1 MQEILVESVLQIV
14 TQAVL
19 ILLSLAG
26 TWAATRLAKTQKFQS
41 LSAAVTEATA
51 MAQQTVSALQQ
62 TLVDG
67 WKAAAPDGKL
77 TDEQIA
83 LLNQKLLEIT
93 KSKMSDA
100 AIKLIIGANKD
111 LDAIIQDAGEAWLR
125 RIKGDDE
132 PLAGLAA

>member
-14 TQAVL
+14 TKAVL

-100 AIKLIIGANKD
+100 AIKLILGANKD
-111 LDAIIQDAGEAWLR
+111 LNAIIQDAGEAWLR
-125 RIKGDDE
+125 KIKGE
-132 PLAGLAA
+132 E

>member
-14 TQAVL
+14 TRAVL

-77 TDEQIA
+77 SDEQIA

-100 AIKLIIGANKD
+100 AIKLILGANQD
-111 LDAIIQDAGEAWLR
+111 LNAIIQDAGEAWLR
-125 RIKGDDE
+125 QIKGE
-132 PLAGLAA
+132 E

>member
-19 ILLSLAG
+19 ILLSLFG
-26 TWAATRLAKTQKFQS
+26 TWAAMRLAKTQKFQA

-83 LLNQKLLEIT
+83 LLNHKLLEIT

-100 AIKLIIGANKD
+100 AIKLILGANKD
-111 LDAIIQDAGEAWLR
+111 LNAIIQDAGEAWLR
-125 RIKGDDE
+125 KIKGE
-132 PLAGLAA
+132 E

>member
-41 LSAAVTEATA
+41 LYAAVTEATA

-100 AIKLIIGANKD
+100 AIKLILGANKD
-111 LDAIIQDAGEAWLR
+111 LNAIIQDAGEAWLR
-125 RIKGDDE
+125 KIKGE
-132 PLAGLAA
+132 E

>member
-100 AIKLIIGANKD
+100 AIKLIVGANKD

-125 RIKGDDE
+125 KIKGE
-132 PLAGLAA
+132 E

>member
-19 ILLSLAG
+19 ILLSLFG
-26 TWAATRLAKTQKFQS
+26 TWAAMRLAKTQKFQA

-100 AIKLIIGANKD
+100 AIKLILGANKD
-111 LDAIIQDAGEAWLR
+111 LNAIIQDAGESWLR
-125 RIKGDDE
+125 KIKGE
-132 PLAGLAA
+132 E

>member
-14 TQAVL
+14 TRAVL

-93 KSKMSDA
+93 KAKMSDA
-100 AIKLIIGANKD
+100 AIKLILGANQD
-111 LDAIIQDAGEAWLR
+111 LNAIIQDAGEAWLR
-125 RIKGDDE
+125 KIKGE
-132 PLAGLAA
+132 E

>member
-14 TQAVL
+14 TRAVL

-77 TDEQIA
+77 TDEQIE

-100 AIKLIIGANKD
+100 AIKLILGANQD
-111 LDAIIQDAGEAWLR
+111 LNAIIQDAGEAWLR
-125 RIKGDDE
+125 KIKGE
-132 PLAGLAA
+132 E

>member
-1 MQEILVESVLQIV
+1 MQEILIESVLQIV

-100 AIKLIIGANKD
+100 AIKLILGANKD
-111 LDAIIQDAGEAWLR
+111 LNAIIQDAGEAWLR
-125 RIKGDDE
+125 KIKGE
-132 PLAGLAA
+132 E

>member
-1 MQEILVESVLQIV
+1 MQEILIESVLQIV
-14 TQAVL
+14 TKF
-19 ILLSLAG
+19 IIMLLTIAG
-26 TWAATRLAKTQKFQS
+26 TWAAMKLSETQKFKA
-41 LSAAVTEATA
+41 LAEAVGEATA

-83 LLNQKLLEIT
+83 ILNQKLIDVT

-100 AIKLIIGANKD
+100 AIKLILGANKD

-125 RIKGDDE
+125 KIKGE
-132 PLAGLAA
+132 E

>member
-100 AIKLIIGANKD
+100 AIKLILGANKD
-111 LDAIIQDAGEAWLR
+111 LNAIIQDAGEAWLR
-125 RIKGDDE
+125 KIKGE
-132 PLAGLAA
+132 E

>member
-1 MQEILVESVLQIV
+1 MPEILFESVLQIV
-14 TQAVL
+14 TQAVI
-19 ILLSLAG
+19 ILLGIAG
-26 TWAATRLAKTQKFQS
+26 TWATVKLAQTKKFS
-41 LSAAVTEATA
+41 TLAAAVGEATE

-67 WKAAAPDGKL
+67 WKAANPDGKL

-100 AIKLIIGANKD
+100 AIKLILGANKD
-111 LDAIIQDAGEAWLR
+111 LNAIIQDAGEAWLR
-125 RIKGDDE
+125 KIKGE
-132 PLAGLAA
+132 E

>member
-14 TQAVL
+14 TQVVL
-19 ILLSLAG
+19 ILLSLFG
-26 TWAATRLAKTQKFQS
+26 TWAAMRLAKTQKFQA

-100 AIKLIIGANKD
+100 AIKLILGANKD
-111 LDAIIQDAGEAWLR
+111 LNAIIQDAGEAWLR
-125 RIKGDDE
+125 KIKGE
-132 PLAGLAA
+132 E

>member
-19 ILLSLAG
+19 ILLSLFG
-26 TWAATRLAKTQKFQS
+26 TGAAMRLAKTQKFQA

-100 AIKLIIGANKD
+100 AIKLILGANKD
-111 LDAIIQDAGEAWLR
+111 LNAIIQDAGEAWLR
-125 RIKGDDE
+125 KIKGE
-132 PLAGLAA
+132 E

>member
-14 TQAVL
+14 TRAVL
-19 ILLSLAG
+19 ILLSLFG
-26 TWAATRLAKTQKFQS
+26 TWAAMRLAKTQKFQA

-100 AIKLIIGANKD
+100 AIKLILGANKD
-111 LDAIIQDAGEAWLR
+111 LNAIIQDAGEAWLR
-125 RIKGDDE
+125 KIKGE
-132 PLAGLAA
+132 E

>member
-1 MQEILVESVLQIV
+1 MHEILFESVLQIV
-14 TQAVL
+14 TQAVI
-19 ILLSLAG
+19 ILLGIAG
-26 TWAATRLAKTQKFQS
+26 TWATVKLAQTKKFS
-41 LSAAVTEATA
+41 TLAAAVGEATE

-67 WKAAAPDGKL
+67 WKAANPDGKL

-100 AIKLIIGANKD
+100 AIKLILGANKD
-111 LDAIIQDAGEAWLR
+111 LNAIIQDAGEAWLR
-125 RIKGDDE
+125 KIKGE
-132 PLAGLAA
+132 E

>member
-14 TQAVL
+14 TRAVL

-26 TWAATRLAKTQKFQS
+26 TWAATRLAKTHKFQS
-41 LSAAVTEATA
+41 LSAAVTEATT

-100 AIKLIIGANKD
+100 AIKLILGANQD
-111 LDAIIQDAGEAWLR
+111 LNAIIQDAGEAWLR
-125 RIKGDDE
+125 KIKGE
-132 PLAGLAA
+132 E

>member
-19 ILLSLAG
+19 ILLSLFG
-26 TWAATRLAKTQKFQS
+26 TWAAMGLAKTQKFQA

-100 AIKLIIGANKD
+100 AIKLILGANKD
-111 LDAIIQDAGEAWLR
+111 LNAIIQDAGEAWLR
-125 RIKGDDE
+125 KIKGE
-132 PLAGLAA
+132 E

>member
-1 MQEILVESVLQIV
+1 MQEILVESILQIV

-19 ILLSLAG
+19 ILLSLFG
-26 TWAATRLAKTQKFQS
+26 TWAAMRLAKTQKFQA

-100 AIKLIIGANKD
+100 AIKLILGANKD
-111 LDAIIQDAGEAWLR
+111 LNAIIQDAGEAWLR
-125 RIKGDDE
+125 KIKGE
-132 PLAGLAA
+132 E

>member
-1 MQEILVESVLQIV
+1 MHEILFESVLQIV
-14 TQAVL
+14 TQAVI
-19 ILLSLAG
+19 ILLGIAG
-26 TWAATRLAKTQKFQS
+26 TWATLKLAQTKKFS
-41 LSAAVTEATA
+41 TLAAAVGEATE

-100 AIKLIIGANKD
+100 AIKLILGANKD
-111 LDAIIQDAGEAWLR
+111 LNAIIQDAGEAWLR
-125 RIKGDDE
+125 KIKGE
-132 PLAGLAA
+132 E

>member
-14 TQAVL
+14 TRAVL

-77 TDEQIA
+77 NDEQIA

-100 AIKLIIGANKD
+100 AIKLILGANQD
-111 LDAIIQDAGEAWLR
+111 LNAIIQDAGEAWLR
-125 RIKGDDE
+125 KIKGE
-132 PLAGLAA
+132 E

>member
-1 MQEILVESVLQIV
+1 MQESLVESVLQIV
-14 TQAVL
+14 TRAVL

-77 TDEQIA
+77 SDEQIA

-100 AIKLIIGANKD
+100 AIKLILGANQD
-111 LDAIIQDAGEAWLR
+111 LNAIIQDAGEAWLR
-125 RIKGDDE
+125 KIKGE
-132 PLAGLAA
+132 E

>member
-1 MQEILVESVLQIV
+1 MQEILVESVLQIM

-77 TDEQIA
+77 IDEQIA

-100 AIKLIIGANKD
+100 AIKLILGANKD
-111 LDAIIQDAGEAWLR
+111 LNAIIQDAGEAWLR
-125 RIKGDDE
+125 KIKGE
-132 PLAGLAA
+132 E

>member
-1 MQEILVESVLQIV
+1 MQEILIESVLQIV
-14 TQAVL
+14 TRAVL
-19 ILLSLAG
+19 ILLSIAG

-41 LSAAVTEATA
+41 LSAAVTEATS

-77 TDEQIA
+77 SDEQIA
-83 LLNQKLLEIT
+83 LLNQKLLKIT

-100 AIKLIIGANKD
+100 AIKLILGANQD
-111 LDAIIQDAGEAWLR
+111 LNAIIQDAGEAWLR
-125 RIKGDDE
+125 KIKGE
-132 PLAGLAA
+132 E

>member
-1 MQEILVESVLQIV
+1 MQEILIESVLQIV
-14 TQAVL
+14 TKF
-19 ILLSLAG
+19 IIMLLTLAG
-26 TWAATRLAKTQKFQS
+26 TWAAMKLSETQKFKA
-41 LSAAVTEATA
+41 LSAAVTEATD

>member
-14 TQAVL
+14 TQTVL
-19 ILLSLAG
+19 ILLSLFG
-26 TWAATRLAKTQKFQS
+26 TWAAMRLAKTQKFQA

-100 AIKLIIGANKD
+100 AIKLILGANKD
-111 LDAIIQDAGEAWLR
+111 LNAIIQDAGEAWLR
-125 RIKGDDE
+125 KIKGE
-132 PLAGLAA
+132 E

>member
-1 MQEILVESVLQIV
+1 MQEILFESILQIV

-19 ILLSLAG
+19 ILLSLVG
-26 TWAATRLAKTQKFQS
+26 TWAATRLAKTQKFKS
-41 LSAAVTEATA
+41 LSAAVTEATE

-100 AIKLIIGANKD
+100 AIKLILGANKD
-111 LDAIIQDAGEAWLR
+111 LNAIIQDAGEAWLR
-125 RIKGDDE
+125 KIKGDDE
-132 PLAGLAA
+132 LLIGLAA

>member
-19 ILLSLAG
+19 ILLSLFG
-26 TWAATRLAKTQKFQS
+26 TWAAMRLAKTQKFQA
-41 LSAAVTEATA
+41 LSAAVTESTA

-100 AIKLIIGANKD
+100 AIKLILGANKD
-111 LDAIIQDAGEAWLR
+111 LNAIIQDAGEAWLR
-125 RIKGDDE
+125 KIKGE
-132 PLAGLAA
+132 E

>member
-1 MQEILVESVLQIV
+1 MQEILVESVLQIM

-100 AIKLIIGANKD
+100 AIKLILGANKD
-111 LDAIIQDAGEAWLR
+111 LNAIIQDAGEAWLR
-125 RIKGDDE
+125 KIKGE
-132 PLAGLAA
+132 E

>member
-26 TWAATRLAKTQKFQS
+26 TWAAARLAKTQKFQS

-100 AIKLIIGANKD
+100 AIKLILGANKD
-111 LDAIIQDAGEAWLR
+111 LNAIIQDAGEAWLR
-125 RIKGDDE
+125 KIKGE
-132 PLAGLAA
+132 E

>member
-19 ILLSLAG
+19 IMLSLFG
-26 TWAATRLAKTQKFQS
+26 TWAAMRLAKTQKFQA

-100 AIKLIIGANKD
+100 AIKLILGANKD
-111 LDAIIQDAGEAWLR
+111 LNAIIQDAGEAWLR
-125 RIKGDDE
+125 KIKGE
-132 PLAGLAA
+132 E

>member
-14 TQAVL
+14 TQTVL
-19 ILLSLAG
+19 ILLGLVG

-41 LSAAVTEATA
+41 LSAAMTEATE

-77 TDEQIA
+77 TEEQIA

-100 AIKLIIGANKD
+100 AIKLILGANKD
-111 LDAIIQDAGEAWLR
+111 LNSIIQDAGEVWLR
-125 RIKGDDE
+125 KIKGE
-132 PLAGLAA
+132 E

>member
-1 MQEILVESVLQIV
+1 M

-19 ILLSLAG
+19 ILLSLFG
-26 TWAATRLAKTQKFQS
+26 TWAAMRLAKTQKFQA

-111 LDAIIQDAGEAWLR
+111 LNAIIQDAGEAWLR
-125 RIKGDDE
+125 KIKGE
-132 PLAGLAA
+132 E

>member
-51 MAQQTVSALQQ
+51 MAQKTVSALQQ

-100 AIKLIIGANKD
+100 AIKLILGANKD
-111 LDAIIQDAGEAWLR
+111 LNAIIQDAGEAWLR
-125 RIKGDDE
+125 KIKGE
-132 PLAGLAA
+132 E

>member
-19 ILLSLAG
+19 ILLSLFG
-26 TWAATRLAKTQKFQS
+26 TWAAMRLSKTQKFQA

-100 AIKLIIGANKD
+100 AIKLILGANKD
-111 LDAIIQDAGEAWLR
+111 LNAIIQDAGEAWLR
-125 RIKGDDE
+125 KIKGE
-132 PLAGLAA
+132 E

>member
-1 MQEILVESVLQIV
+1 MQEILFESVLQIV

-19 ILLSLAG
+19 ILLSLFG
-26 TWAATRLAKTQKFQS
+26 TWAAMRLAKTQKFQA

-100 AIKLIIGANKD
+100 AIKLILGANKD
-111 LDAIIQDAGEAWLR
+111 LNAIIQDAGEAWLR
-125 RIKGDDE
+125 KIKGE
-132 PLAGLAA
+132 E

>member
-14 TQAVL
+14 TQAVR
-19 ILLSLAG
+19 ILLSLFG
-26 TWAATRLAKTQKFQS
+26 TWAAMRLAKTQKFQA

-100 AIKLIIGANKD
+100 AIKLILGANKD
-111 LDAIIQDAGEAWLR
+111 LNAIIQDAGEAWLR
-125 RIKGDDE
+125 KIKGE
-132 PLAGLAA
+132 E

>member
-1 MQEILVESVLQIV
+1 MHEILFESILQIV
-14 TQAVL
+14 TQAVI
-19 ILLSLAG
+19 ILLGIAG
-26 TWAATRLAKTQKFQS
+26 TWATVKLAQTKKFS
-41 LSAAVTEATA
+41 TLAAAVGEATE

-67 WKAAAPDGKL
+67 WKAANPDGKL

-100 AIKLIIGANKD
+100 AIKLIEGANKD
-111 LDAIIQDAGEAWLR
+111 LNAIIQDAGEAWLR
-125 RIKGDDE
+125 HIKGE
-132 PLAGLAA
+132 

>member
-14 TQAVL
+14 TQTVL

-100 AIKLIIGANKD
+100 AIKLILGANKD
-111 LDAIIQDAGEAWLR
+111 LNAIIQDAGEAWLR
-125 RIKGDDE
+125 KIKGE
-132 PLAGLAA
+132 E